1 MKFSRAVAGGC
12 VLILMLAV
20 LLMIPAVLGMI
31 GARINYDMLD
41 YLPDD
46 MDTAR
51 GQEELLED
59 FGKGAFSFIIVE
71 DMPQKDVAALT
82 DEIRAVDH
90 VGTVLWFNSLA
101 NISIPM
107 ELLPD
112 EIYDAFNTD
121 HSTMIAVFFDS
132 ATSADVTMD
141 AIREI
146 RSVAGKQ
153 CFVSGMSALVTD
165 LKDLC
170 EAEEPIYVAIAV
182 APAAAGGVSFLKI
195 ERASQTSFCRSEWTP
210 NAKQTRSMT
219 AAGGVHYPRQRTG
232 REAGRC

>member
-1 MKFSRAVAGGC
+1 MKFSRAVAGGR
-12 VLILMLAV
+12 VLILMLTV

-46 MDTAR
+46 MDTVR

-59 FGKGAFSFIIVE
+59 FGKGAFSFITVE

-101 NISIPM
+101 DISIPM

-210 NAKQTRSMT
+210 NAKQTHSMT